1 MRLKVIL
8 GTAREGRKSERV
20 AKYITRKASELGWE
34 AELIDVKDYLLC
46 HTHRWKITPEMERYR
61 KKILEADALVIVAPE
76 YNGGYPGEL
85 KILLDTIF
93 DEYEALSVGIVTV
106 SVVTGGVR
114 LLQELRLAA
123 VNYRMLP
130 VGQVL
135 FYNVD
140 DLFEG
145 DELKDEKY
153 KERVERLLKT
163 LEKYARALKPIRDEV
178 REKLRREEEH
188 LQA

>member
-1 MRLKVIL
+1 MKVKTIL

-20 AKYITRKASELGWE
+20 ARYLTKKASELGWE
-34 AELIDVKDYLLC
+34 AELIDVKDYPLC
-46 HTHRWKITPEMERYR
+46 YTHRWKITPEMERYR
-61 KKILEADALVIVAPE
+61 AKIFEADALIIVAPE
-76 YNGGYPGEL
+76 YNGSYPGEL

-93 DEYEALSVGIVTV
+93 DEYEALPVEIVAV
-106 SVVTGGVR
+106 SSVTGGVR

-135 FYNVD
+135 FYKVD
-140 DLFEG
+140 ELFEG
-145 DELKDEKY
+145 DELRDKKY

-178 REKLRREEEH
+178 RERLKEKEEH
-188 LQA
+188 L

>member
-8 GTAREGRKSERV
+8 GTAREGRKSENV
-20 AKYITRKASELGWE
+20 AKYITRKASEPGWE

-46 HTHRWKITPEMERYR
+46 YTHRWKITPEMELYR

-76 YNGGYPGEL
+76 YNGSYPGEL

-93 DEYEALSVGIVTV
+93 DEYEALPVGIVTV
-106 SVVTGGVR
+106 SAVTGGVR
-114 LLQELRLAA
+114 LLQELRLAM

-145 DELKDEKY
+145 DELKDGKY
-153 KERVERLLKT
+153 AERVERLLKT
-163 LEKYARALKPIRDEV
+163 LEKYSKALKPIRDEV